1 MLLPPSSQPVC
12 RSSAMHGAGATAPKI
27 LHCGLKNIESF
38 KARFKALNFL
48 ACCPGRGYMLD
59 IYVQLK
65 LRPEPGE

>member
-1 MLLPPSSQPVC
+1 
-12 RSSAMHGAGATAPKI
+12 MHGAGATAPKI

-59 IYVQLK
+59 IHVQLK